1 MVDTDDIFGG
11 GEIFRRRELLRVG
24 HVPELDRVVG
34 RDDEITEMGRALGPG
49 TRGGPPDSVIIYGKT
64 GTGKSLVSRCTTR
77 EARRKAEENGATLQH
92 AYIDCSDYT
101 TETQASRELAQRLR
115 DNVDADRDIPRK
127 GIGAATYRDIVWEM
141 LNEHE
146 VDSFVA
152 ILDEIDKLEDDE
164 LLRSLSRAKE
174 SGKADCHVG
183 VICISNKVEYKERL
197 DERVHSSLQDN
208 ELIFNPY
215 DSNQLR
221 AILENRREAFQEG
234 VLEDGVIPKTAALAG
249 REHGDARKA
258 VDMLYEAGRLAEKEG
273 MTSVTESHI
282 DAALTKAEVNR
293 VKQLISGSPPHVKYI
308 LQALALLT
316 KSRSGTAFRTSEI
329 YEFYQRLVDREGTDS
344 ISQDRVYRLLKEQAF
359 LGLLEANHTGG
370 GDYEGAYLEHTLIS
384 EPEVVLNALEDA
396 PVDTPR
402 TE

>member
-1 MVDTDDIFGG
+1 MVDADDIFGG

-49 TRGGPPDSVIIYGKT
+49 TRGGPPDSIVIYGKT

-77 EARRKAEENGATLQH
+77 EAQRQAQENGATLQ
-92 AYIDCSDYT
+92 YGYVDCSDYT
-101 TETQASRELAQRLR
+101 TETQASRELAQQLAENI
-115 DNVDADRDIPRK
+115 DTDHNIPRK
-127 GIGAATYRDIVWEM
+127 GVGAATYRDMTWEM
-141 LNEHE
+141 LNKHN

-174 SGKADCHVG
+174 SGKASCHIG

-197 DERVHSSLQDN
+197 DQRVHSSLQDN

-215 DSNQLR
+215 DPDQLR
-221 AILENRREAFQEG
+221 SILNNRREAFQEG
-234 VLEDGVIPKTAALAG
+234 VLEDGVVPKTAALAG

-258 VDMLYEAGRLAEKEG
+258 VDMLYEAGRLAEKDG
-273 MTSVTESHI
+273 LTTVSESHI

-316 KSRSGTAFRTSEI
+316 KSRNTSTFRTSEI
-329 YEFYQRLVDREGTDS
+329 YEFYQRLVDREGMDS

-370 GDYEGAYLEHTLIS
+370 GYKGAYLEHTLVS
-384 EPEVVLNALEDA
+384 ESEVVLNALDDS
-396 PVDTPR
+396 PLDTPR
-402 TE
+402 NE

>member
-1 MVDTDDIFGG
+1 MVDADDIFGG

-49 TRGGPPDSVIIYGKT
+49 TRGGPPDSIVIYGKT

-77 EARRKAEENGATLQH
+77 EAQRQAQENGATLQ
-92 AYIDCSDYT
+92 YGYVDCSDYT
-101 TETQASRELAQRLR
+101 TETQASRELAQQLAENI
-115 DNVDADRDIPRK
+115 DTDHNIPRK
-127 GIGAATYRDIVWEM
+127 GVGAATYRDMTWEM
-141 LNEHE
+141 LNKHN

-174 SGKADCHVG
+174 SGKASCHIG

-197 DERVHSSLQDN
+197 DQRVHSSLQDN

-215 DSNQLR
+215 DPDQLR
-221 AILENRREAFQEG
+221 SILNNRREAFQEG
-234 VLEDGVIPKTAALAG
+234 VLEDGVVPKTAALAG

-258 VDMLYEAGRLAEKEG
+258 VDMLYEAGRLAEKDG
-273 MTSVTESHI
+273 LTTVSESHI

-316 KSRSGTAFRTSEI
+316 KSRNTSTFRTSEI
-329 YEFYQRLVDREGTDS
+329 YEFYQRLVDREGMDS

-384 EPEVVLNALEDA
+384 EPEVVLNALDNS
-396 PVDTPR
+396 PLDTPR
-402 TE
+402 NE

>member
-11 GEIFRRRELLRVG
+11 GDIFNRRELLRVG

-34 RDDEITEMGRALGPG
+34 RDNEVTEMGQALGPG

-77 EARRKAEENGATLQH
+77 EAQRKAEENGVVLRH

-101 TETQASRELAQRLR
+101 TETQASRELAYQLGQ
-115 DNVDADRDIPRK
+115 NVNADQDIPRK
-127 GIGAATYRDIVWEM
+127 GIGAATYRDIAWEI
-141 LNEHE
+141 LNEYK
-146 VDSFVA
+146 VDAFVA
-152 ILDEIDKLEDDE
+152 ILDEIDKLDDDE

-174 SGKADCHVG
+174 SGKADCHIG

-197 DERVHSSLQDN
+197 DERIHSSLQDN

-215 DSNQLR
+215 DPEQLR
-221 AILENRREAFQEG
+221 AILDNRRAAFQSG
-234 VLEDGVIPKTAALAG
+234 VLENGVIPKTAALAG

-258 VDMLYEAGRLAEKEG
+258 VDMLYEAGRLAEKEKVS
-273 MTSVTESHI
+273 TVTESHI
-282 DAALTKAEVNR
+282 DAALTRAEVNR

-316 KSRSGTAFRTSEI
+316 KSQDSTAFRTSAI
-329 YEFYQRLVDREGTDS
+329 YDFYQRLIDREGINT

-370 GDYEGAYLEHTLIS
+370 GDYEGAYLEHTLIT
-384 EPEVVLNALEDA
+384 EPEVVLDALEDSSE
-396 PVDTPR
+396 VTPR

>member
-1 MVDTDDIFGG
+1 MVNTDDLFEG
-11 GEIFRRRELLRVG
+11 GEVFSRRELLRVG

-34 RDDEITEMGRALGPG
+34 RDSEIAEVGRALGPG

-77 EARRKAEENGATLQH
+77 EAQRTAEENGAILRY

-101 TETQASRELAQRLR
+101 TETQASRELAQRLA
-115 DNVDADRDIPRK
+115 DNVAANRDIPRK
-127 GIGAATYRDIVWEM
+127 GIGAATYRDIAWEI
-141 LNEHE
+141 LNESG

-174 SGKADCHVG
+174 SGKANCHIG
-183 VICISNKVEYKERL
+183 VICISNKIEYKERL
-197 DERVHSSLQDN
+197 DERIHSSLQDN

-215 DSNQLR
+215 DPDQLR
-221 AILENRREAFQEG
+221 AILDNRREAFQSS
-234 VLEDGVIPKTAALAG
+234 VLEDEVIPKAAALAG

-273 MTSVTESHI
+273 VSTVTESHI

-308 LQALALLT
+308 LRALALLT
-316 KSRSGTAFRTSEI
+316 RSRNSSTFRTSEI
-329 YEFYQRLVDREGTDS
+329 YRFYQRLVEQEGMNT

-370 GDYEGAYLEHTLIS
+370 GDHEGAYLEHTLIS
-384 EPEVVLNALEDA
+384 DPEVVLNALGDS
-396 PVDTPR
+396 DLTTPH

>member
-1 MVDTDDIFGG
+1 MVDADNIFGG

-34 RDDEITEMGRALGPG
+34 RDDEITEMGGALGPG

-77 EARRKAEENGATLQH
+77 EAQRKAQENGATLQ
-92 AYIDCSDYT
+92 YGYVDCSDYT
-101 TETQASRELAQRLR
+101 TETQASRELAQQLAENIET
-115 DNVDADRDIPRK
+115 DHSIPRK
-127 GIGAATYRDIVWEM
+127 GVGAATYRDMTWEM
-141 LNEHE
+141 LNKHN

-174 SGKADCHVG
+174 SGKANCHIG

-197 DERVHSSLQDN
+197 DQRVHSSLQDN

-215 DSNQLR
+215 DSDQLR

-234 VLEDGVIPKTAALAG
+234 VLEEGVIPKTAALAG

-258 VDMLYEAGRLAEKEG
+258 VDMLYEAGRLAEREG
-273 MTSVTESHI
+273 QTTVKESHI

-316 KSRSGTAFRTSEI
+316 RSRNTSTFRTSEI
-329 YEFYQRLVDREGTDS
+329 YEFYQRLVDREGMES

-384 EPEVVLNALEDA
+384 EPEVVLNALENRA
-396 PVDTPR
+396 
-402 TE
+402 